1 MATFDAALFKPGR
14 WLTHRQPA
22 TVVADSATV
31 NTTNFPPAYAT
42 PNGSFSGY
50 QCQSIWIV
58 WHGTGGTA
66 TDTITVQPLIWDGI
80 NNIWSLLGGTIV
92 LTKDKAVEFSVY
104 GASVLFLQITSVAS
118 TTVSALTINVA
129 KAHSEVVE

>member
-1 MATFDAALFKPGR
+1 MATFDGMLFKPGR
-14 WLTHRQPA
+14 WLTHRSLSSVA
-22 TVVADSATV
+22 ADSATV

-42 PNGSFSGY
+42 PNGSFAGT

-80 NNIWSLLGGTIV
+80 NNVWSLLGSTQT

-104 GASVLFLQITSVAS
+104 GAQVLFLQITSVSA
-118 TTVSALTINVA
+118 TTVTALTINVA